1 MQEAI
6 GLVLRAMGEAEQPR
20 ASFAALERAARWS
33 HGHRLFTIMRHDAA
47 AGVNRRV
54 WSNLPEAYP
63 VGGSK
68 PVRETEW
75 TRVLLREG
83 HPFIGR
89 YAADIRAHFADADL
103 ILSLGCES
111 VLNLPVRW
119 QGGVIGTINLLDRAG
134 AYTQHHAREGQ
145 LLAALA
151 VPALLLA

>member
-1 MQEAI
+1 
-6 GLVLRAMGEAEQPR
+6 
-20 ASFAALERAARWS
+20 
-33 HGHRLFTIMRHDAA
+33 
-47 AGVNRRV
+47 
-54 WSNLPEAYP
+54 
-63 VGGSK
+63 
-68 PVRETEW
+68 VRETEW
-75 TRVLLREG
+75 TRVLLREA

-89 YAADIRAHFADADL
+89 DAADIRAHFADAET

-134 AYTQHHAREGQ
+134 AYSAHHAREGQ

>member
-6 GLVLRAMGEAEQPR
+6 GLVLRAMGEADQPH

-33 HGHRLFTIMRHDAA
+33 LGHRLFTIMRHDAA
-47 AGVNRRV
+47 AGMNRRV
-54 WSNLPEAYP
+54 WSSLPDAYP

-68 PVRETEW
+68 PVRETAW

-89 YAADIRAHFADADL
+89 DAEDIRANFADADL

-119 QGGVIGTINLLDRAG
+119 RGSVIGTINLLDRAG
-134 AYTQHHAREGQ
+134 AYTAHHAREGQ

-151 VPALLLA
+151 APALLLA